1 MRIIQKYT
9 YNKAR
14 SCPSL
19 ACNTK
24 HSPESNHS
32 PWLSYSQR
40 HLWTS
45 PSCCPK
51 DTRIHWFKSRCTY
64 RVSQGT
70 SSKTTSLNLFAT
82 FSRQPTST
90 FMILETI
97 TTKFSQSQHFQ
108 NVVCLFVL
116 SIPADIKN
124 FVQISILLIKNKN
137 CRNLNELLLISG
149 TEKADHIF
157 CD

>member
-1 MRIIQKYT
+1 MHMRIIQKYT
-9 YNKAR
+9 YNKSR

-32 PWLSYSQR
+32 PWLSYSWR

-51 DTRIHWFKSRCTY
+51 DTRIYWFKSRCTY
-64 RVSQGT
+64 RVSQET

-90 FMILETI
+90 FMIRQ
-97 TTKFSQSQHFQ
+97 TTYWKCQDF
-108 NVVCLFVL
+108 
-116 SIPADIKN
+116 KG
-124 FVQISILLIKNKN
+124 ILWL
-137 CRNLNELLLISG
+137 LTFELLTKIRMP
-149 TEKADHIF
+149 HIF
-157 CD
+157 FNIKDDFQLVLLLSYFA